1 MTVQEKTN
9 EQQIKEVTS
18 LAKYAGVLVAFLAL
32 LFGVVQWFDAR
43 YVDQR
48 VFTLYQ
54 DTVIQER
61 NRNEERLAD
70 IFESIE
76 RERERDLVMLHRAI
90 RDASMSGL
98 IIRRDILLSRGR
110 HTLSPEEKTE
120 LDILETK
127 LKDIITRD

>member
-1 MTVQEKTN
+1 MAVQEKTN

-48 VFTLYQ
+48 IFTLYQ
-54 DTVIQER
+54 ETVVQER

-98 IIRRDILLSRGR
+98 IIRRDILLARGR

-127 LKDIITRD
+127 LKDIISRD

>member
-1 MTVQEKTN
+1 MAVQEKTN

-48 VFTLYQ
+48 IFTLYQ
-54 DTVIQER
+54 ETVVQER

-98 IIRRDILLSRGR
+98 IIRRDILLARGR

-127 LKDIITRD
+127 LKDIISLD

>member
-9 EQQIKEVTS
+9 EQQTKEVTS